1 MSQSGS
7 CDQHLGLWEG
17 KPRHALAELQWAEA
31 RAAQEDKPRHTER
44 RGPRGAGEKNEVQ
57 ICFPSV
63 LPSFLRPPH
72 SLSWFLYDYL
82 LHIFTGTFFFLQCFL
97 SQNMFSNK
105 RQTITHKQEGKQ
117 TSSFILSEGKRQ
129 KRTKNILV
137 IYMQSLF
144 PPESAADFRDAG
156 CLLRG
161 MDYKS
166 YSCGLSLL
174 LLL

>member
-1 MSQSGS
+1 MPQLNYNGRK
-7 CDQHLGLWEG
+7 QGLPKRTSLDTQRGEV
-17 KPRHALAELQWAEA
+17 LEEL
-31 RAAQEDKPRHTER
+31 ER
-44 RGPRGAGEKNEVQ
+44 RMR
-57 ICFPSV
+57 FRSV
-63 LPSFLRPPH
+63 SLLFCHLSSAPH
-72 SLSWFLYDYL
+72 TPCHGFFMIIYSTSLQGL
-82 LHIFTGTFFFLQCFL
+82 FFLQCFL

>member
-31 RAAQEDKPRHTER
+31 RAAQENKPRHTER

-57 ICFPSV
+57 ICFPFV
-63 LPSFLRPPH
+63 LPSFLRPHTPCH
-72 SLSWFLYDYL
+72 GFFMIIYSTSLQGL
-82 LHIFTGTFFFLQCFL
+82 FFLQCFL

-137 IYMQSLF
+137 IYMQSPF

>member
-82 LHIFTGTFFFLQCFL
+82 LHIFTGTFFFYSVFFL
-97 SQNMFSNK
+97 KICSATRDKPSPISRKENK
-105 RQTITHKQEGKQ
+105 RPPSYFQRGK
-117 TSSFILSEGKRQ
+117 GKREQ
-129 KRTKNILV
+129 KTSLWFICSLPFLPRVQQILE
-137 IYMQSLF
+137 ML
-144 PPESAADFRDAG
+144 AA
-156 CLLRG
+156 
-161 MDYKS
+161 S
-166 YSCGLSLL
+166 
-174 LLL
+174 

>member
-82 LHIFTGTFFFLQCFL
+82 LHIFTGTFFFYSVFFL
-97 SQNMFSNK
+97 KICSATRDKPSPISRKENK
-105 RQTITHKQEGKQ
+105 RPPSYFQRGK
-117 TSSFILSEGKRQ
+117 GKREQ
-129 KRTKNILV
+129 KTSLWFICSLSFLPRVQQILE
-137 IYMQSLF
+137 ML
-144 PPESAADFRDAG
+144 AA
-156 CLLRG
+156 
-161 MDYKS
+161 S
-166 YSCGLSLL
+166 
-174 LLL
+174 